1 MSSKNAIG
9 NEISVDEQAYKQPE
23 ETELDEDGFEVV
35 DDTPEFQPTVDM
47 EVQAKVDANHP
58 DGIAQEADDRI
69 YGVTLAQEERIRA
82 REAELE
88 HISAQAEFGTQA
100 GRAKRTRTVVTEQ
113 VRRTSRVTVAETGRE
128 SVEPTPDPR
137 ERLSQDELA
146 TVNQHAQRI
155 AAKVDGGPSRAA
167 IGRLLGERIAD
178 GQSTMEAVFDTLE
191 QVKLMPS
198 TLLEVADVPEVP
210 GESVNVSG
218 EIVELWEPS
227 SPAIAQVGLIAD
239 ESGKIKF
246 TSWAKSDQKWVKEGD
261 QVQLWSAKK
270 NWYQGRCS
278 LALTYDS
285 RIVFPERNRRWW
297 KD

>member
-1 MSSKNAIG
+1 MSNKNAIG
-9 NEISVDEQAYKQPE
+9 NEISVDEQAYKQLEEPE
-23 ETELDEDGFEVV
+23 RDEDGFEVV
-35 DDTPEFQPTVDM
+35 DETPEFQPTVDM

-69 YGVTLAQEERIRA
+69 YGVTLVQEERIRA

-88 HISAQAEFGTQA
+88 HISVQAEFGMQD
-100 GRAKRTRTVVTEQ
+100 GRARRTREVVTEQ
-113 VRRTSRVTVAETGRE
+113 VRRTSRVTVDETDRRD
-128 SVEPTPDPR
+128 VAPTPDPR
-137 ERLSQDELA
+137 ERLSQDKLA
-146 TVNQHAQRI
+146 AVNQHAQRI
-155 AAKVDGGPSRAA
+155 VEKVDGGPSRAA

-178 GQSTMEAVFDTLE
+178 GQSMTEAVFDTLE

-210 GESVNVSG
+210 GMSVNVGG
-218 EIVELWEPS
+218 EVIELWKPS

-239 ESGKIKF
+239 ESGTIKF
-246 TSWAKSDQKWVKEGD
+246 TIWEKSDQKWVTEGD
-261 QVQLWSAKK
+261 HVQLWGAKK

-285 RIVFPERNRRWW
+285 RIVFPERERRWW
-297 KD
+297 E

>member
-9 NEISVDEQAYKQPE
+9 NEISVDEQAYKQPD

-58 DGIAQEADDRI
+58 DGIAQEADDHI

-88 HISAQAEFGTQA
+88 HISAQAEFGTQD

-113 VRRTSRVTVAETGRE
+113 VRQTSRATVKETERRD
-128 SVEPTPDPR
+128 VDPTSDPR

-167 IGRLLGERIAD
+167 IGRLLGERISN

-218 EIVELWEPS
+218 EVKTLWRPS
-227 SPAIAQVGLIAD
+227 SSKIAQVGLIED
-239 ESGKIKF
+239 ESGTIKF
-246 TSWAKSDQKWVKEGD
+246 TIWKKSDQKWVKEGD

-278 LALTYDS
+278 LAITGWS
-285 RIVFPERNRRWW
+285 RIEFPESGRWW
-297 KD
+297 EE